1 MIRHAPSL
9 SPRASG
15 VGGVGA
21 TGSDGA
27 AALLVIGAGVVAALH
42 VGKLPPGIPVLR
54 AELGLTLVQG
64 GFLLSV
70 MQLAGMTL
78 GILAGLLA
86 DRMGLRRT
94 MLAGLCLLALGCAG
108 GALAGTVPELLAARM
123 VEGAGLLL
131 TVLPGPGLLRRLV
144 REPQAL
150 SRMLGVWGAYM
161 PTGAAL
167 AMLLGPWLYA
177 VLGWRW
183 SWAVLAGLTGF
194 WVLVVWRRVPPDPD
208 PVAAAGG
215 QGIAQRLR
223 LTLAMPGPWLLALA
237 FFCYSGQWLAVVGFL
252 PTIQTQAGW
261 SVATVGLAS
270 AAAAGANGIGNVAAG
285 RLLARGWLPGNL
297 LAVAYATMAL
307 ASWLAFSGLVAP
319 AVQFILVLLFS
330 GVGGLIPGTL
340 FGLAVR
346 LAPSAHT
353 VSTTVGWVQQL
364 SSLGQFAGPPV
375 VAWLVARQGGAWS
388 PTGWFT
394 AACCL
399 AGLGLSVLLQRRVVA
414 ANA

>member
-1 MIRHAPSL
+1 MTNRHQAVPQD
-9 SPRASG
+9 SPASFAAIG
-15 VGGVGA
+15 
-21 TGSDGA
+21 TDGA
-27 AALLVIGAGVVAALH
+27 AALLVIVAGVVAALH

-70 MQLAGMTL
+70 MQIAGMAL

-94 MLAGLCLLALGCAG
+94 MLAGLCLLALGCG
-108 GALAGTVPELLAARM
+108 SGALADAVPALLAARM

-131 TVLPGPGLLRRLV
+131 TVLPAPGLLRRLV

-150 SRMLGVWGAYM
+150 SRALGVWGAYM

-183 SWAVLAGLTGF
+183 TWAGLAGLTLA
-194 WVLVVWRRVPPDPD
+194 WAVVVWRHVPPDHR
-208 PVAAAGG
+208 AAVSASG
-215 QGIAQRLR
+215 QGVGQRLR
-223 LTLAMPGPWLLALA
+223 LTLAASGPWLVALA
-237 FFCYSGQWLAVVGFL
+237 FFSYSGQWLAVVGFL

-270 AAAAGANGIGNVAAG
+270 AAAAGANGIGNVVAG
-285 RLLARGWLPGNL
+285 RLLAQGWSPGRL
-297 LAVAYATMAL
+297 LAGAYAAMAL
-307 ASWLAFSGLVAP
+307 TSWLAFGGLVGP
-319 AVQFILVLLFS
+319 AAQFVLVLTFS
-330 GVGGLIPGTL
+330 AVGGLIPGTL

-388 PTGWFT
+388 PTWWFT

-399 AGLGLSVLLQRRVVA
+399 AGLALSALLQRRLAQPA
-414 ANA
+414 A

>member
-1 MIRHAPSL
+1 MTQCHCPVPQGPPVSSAAI
-9 SPRASG
+9 
-15 VGGVGA
+15 
-21 TGSDGA
+21 GSDGA

-70 MQLAGMTL
+70 MQMAGMTL

-94 MLAGLCLLALGCAG
+94 LLAGLCLLALGCG
-108 GALAGTVPELLAARM
+108 SGALARGMPVLLAARM

-131 TVLPGPGLLRRLV
+131 TVLPAPGLLRRLV
-144 REPQAL
+144 REPEAL
-150 SRMLGVWGAYM
+150 SRVLGVWGAYM

-177 VLGWRW
+177 ALGWRW
-183 SWAVLAGLTGF
+183 SWAALAGLTLA
-194 WVLVVWRRVPPDPD
+194 WAAVVWRQVPPDPD
-208 PVAAAGG
+208 GTAAARAAGVG
-215 QGIAQRLR
+215 ERLR
-223 LTLAMPGPWLLALA
+223 LTLGVPGPWLVALA
-237 FFCYSGQWLAVVGFL
+237 FCCYSGQWLAVVGFL

-270 AAAAGANGIGNVAAG
+270 AAAAGANGIGNVVAG
-285 RLLARGWLPGNL
+285 RLLAHGWSPGRL
-297 LAVAYATMAL
+297 LAGAYATMAL
-307 ASWLAFSGLVAP
+307 TSWLAFDGLVGP
-319 AVQFILVLLFS
+319 AAQFVLVLAFS
-330 GVGGLIPGTL
+330 AVGGLIPGTL

-346 LAPSAHT
+346 LAPSVHT

-364 SSLGQFAGPPV
+364 SALGQFAGPPA
-375 VAWLVARQGGAWS
+375 VAWLVARQGGVWS
-388 PTGWFT
+388 PTWWFT
-394 AACCL
+394 ATCCL
-399 AGLGLSVLLQRRVVA
+399 AGLALSMLLQRRLARA
-414 ANA
+414 AG